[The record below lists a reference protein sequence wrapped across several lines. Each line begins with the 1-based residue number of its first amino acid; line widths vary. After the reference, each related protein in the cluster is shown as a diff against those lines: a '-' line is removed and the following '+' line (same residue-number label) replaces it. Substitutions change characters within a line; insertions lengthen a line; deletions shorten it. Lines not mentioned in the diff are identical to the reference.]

1 MTIGVLWEFLEFG
14 CDKFFKSDMQKDTYI
29 KQIASVDLNK
39 DKINKSVILNDI
51 EEVTIKYNGDQ
62 VITLDGYLD
71 IGLYDTMKDL
81 LVNFLGAI
89 VFGIIEWFYFNNKD
103 KLKFTEQLFLYKN
116 ATENSQKAS

>member
-1 MTIGVLWEFLEFG
+1 
-14 CDKFFKSDMQKDTYI
+14 
-29 KQIASVDLNK
+29 
-39 DKINKSVILNDI
+39 
-51 EEVTIKYNGDQ
+51 
-62 VITLDGYLD
+62 
-71 IGLYDTMKDL
+71 MKDL